1 MWNCYSCNLYLLLL
15 NSTHSVRETS
25 PSANEIFSKKKRVT
39 FSSVLLFFLLMF
51 YFTGC
56 KNDPTQKGIIPKSF
70 EQIFSDISRSSN
82 VQYLVRASYLEIYQ
96 EEIR

>member
-1 MWNCYSCNLYLLLL
+1 MKY
-15 NSTHSVRETS
+15 SVRKVC
-25 PSANEIFSKKKRVT
+25 EIF
-39 FSSVLLFFLLMF
+39 FSIVFFLFMF
-51 YFTGC
+51 YFIGC

>member
-1 MWNCYSCNLYLLLL
+1 MLYF
-15 NSTHSVRETS
+15 
-25 PSANEIFSKKKRVT
+25 I
-39 FSSVLLFFLLMF
+39 
-51 YFTGC
+51 GC

>member
-1 MWNCYSCNLYLLLL
+1 
-15 NSTHSVRETS
+15 
-25 PSANEIFSKKKRVT
+25 
-39 FSSVLLFFLLMF
+39 MF

-96 EEIR
+96 EEIRWVKEILRIVIVLSISPIALLFACELYVL

>member
-1 MWNCYSCNLYLLLL
+1 
-15 NSTHSVRETS
+15 
-25 PSANEIFSKKKRVT
+25 
-39 FSSVLLFFLLMF
+39 MF

-96 EEIR
+96 EEIRQVKVILCIVIVISSFPFALLFASEFLVL